1 MKIGII
7 GANGFLGKTLAQRF
21 TLLGQVYGI
30 TRQNYEHFKQESF
43 DVLVNADGN
52 SRRYW
57 ANQNPVEDF
66 EASVKSVYRSLFDF
80 NTERYVFISTSDVY
94 PLQGNENTREDIGV
108 DQVLSPYG
116 FNKLLAERIVRNYS
130 ASYLI
135 LRCSALIG
143 KDLKKGVVK
152 DILDGTPLFVTLES
166 KLQLITTSEVAN
178 VILYLVNRQKKNV
191 IYNVGGRGSIT
202 VREIASMLGKKVTT
216 RKDAM
221 IDFHEMC
228 VDKLA
233 SEYPLKSSAEY
244 LNDFVHGVS
253 I

>member
-52 SRRYW
+52 SRRYC

-66 EASVKSVYRSLFDF
+66 EASVKSVYRSLFYF

-130 ASYLI
+130 
-135 LRCSALIG
+135 
-143 KDLKKGVVK
+143 DLKGMFSSQQVMCIRFRGTKIPERISELIRFLVPMDSTSCLQKG
-152 DILDGTPLFVTLES
+152 
-166 KLQLITTSEVAN
+166 
-178 VILYLVNRQKKNV
+178 
-191 IYNVGGRGSIT
+191 
-202 VREIASMLGKKVTT
+202 
-216 RKDAM
+216 
-221 IDFHEMC
+221 
-228 VDKLA
+228 
-233 SEYPLKSSAEY
+233 
-244 LNDFVHGVS
+244 
-253 I
+253 